1 MATPTDILV
10 TGGIIREQ
18 APAGALVA
26 TLAAVDADAGETF
39 TFSIDDPTGAF
50 GIVGNEIR
58 VLDGSL
64 LDFETLQSRIVTV
77 SVEDST
83 GNIYSEP
90 VTIQVLDVNEIF
102 GTPLSDQGATAING
116 TIGDDIIDAL
126 AGNDTVN
133 GDAGSDTIYGREG
146 SDNLT
151 GGFGNDT
158 IYGGADGDSIS
169 GGSGADTLYGE
180 GGDDS
185 IQSGGGGGTMDG
197 GEGNDT
203 LTAGISSNDPA
214 ETVIGGDG
222 NDTLQRIGYGRADVA
237 DAGAGDDRV
246 YVARFATGGTASVTL
261 GTGADTVDFSDGY
274 WAVNGGLQGIIT
286 DFATGAGGDKINIT
300 PILSNLSGYA
310 GANPF
315 GSGFLRLVQD
325 GADTLLQVDQDGA
338 TGGTSFAT
346 VLVLQNTTATS
357 FTADNFTPAWPTD
370 GSTPPGQTILGT
382 PLSDQ
387 GVTAI
392 NGTIGDDIID
402 ALAGNDTVNGDA
414 GSDTIYGREGSDNL
428 TGGFG
433 NDTIYG
439 GADGDS
445 ISGGSGADT
454 LYGEGGDDSIQS
466 GGGGGTMDGG
476 EGNDTLTAGISSN
489 DPAETVIGGDGND
502 TLQRIGYGRADVAD
516 AGAGDDR
523 VYVARF
529 ATGGTASVTLGTG
542 ADTVDFSDGYWAVNG
557 GLQGIITDFATGAG
571 GDKINITPILS
582 NLSGYAGA
590 NPFGSGFLRLVQDG
604 ADTLLQVDQDGAT
617 GGTSFAT
624 VLVLQNTT
632 ATSFTADNF
641 TPAWPPAGGALVLGG
656 PNIDTLEGGAGNDEL
671 YGFADDDALDGQ
683 AGADKLFGGDGT
695 DTLTGGAGDDD
706 LDGGNGDDTAIFT
719 GNRADYSVSGT
730 TSAFTLT
737 DTVGGRDGADTVTNV
752 EFVTFANG
760 TFAVADLFNVAPTGA
775 DGTVTTNEDETYT
788 FSAAD
793 FGFADGD
800 VGDTFVAVR
809 IDTLPSAGALLLD
822 GVAVTAGQEIDAADI
837 LLLTYAPPLNANGD
851 EYASFTFSV
860 SDGEVFSA
868 APNTLTID
876 VTPVNDAPEAFGGYS
891 GALDEDSVN
900 TIVVDGAGPNGI
912 PLAALATDVDSVL
925 TLSSITA
932 FSAVLDGNAIS
943 LEDAGIS
950 YDSATGVGTI
960 DTTAAAYQSLGA
972 SSTGV
977 LEYTHAV
984 SDGES
989 TVYATFTYDII
1000 GANDAPTV
1008 ENAIADQAAL
1018 TGAAFLFE
1026 VAPDTFA
1033 DVDLGDVLTYTATL
1047 DDDSPLPAWLTFDAN
1062 TLTFSGTPLV
1072 ADAGT
1077 IAVKVTADD
1086 GNGGLASDTFDIAVA
1101 GAGATIIGNNIAN
1114 VINGTTTIAGQPFAT
1129 EFDDTI
1135 DGRGGDDVISGL
1147 GGDDIIIGGTGNDTL
1162 QGGAGFDTFIYT
1174 VGEGA
1179 DAIDGGDDIDS
1190 LLIMGDYADL
1200 VRNDLLRVSYEG
1212 GLLTGVALGTLVSVE
1227 EVVANLGGGI
1237 NTLAYT
1243 TPTNEALTVNLATG
1257 TASGFFGIG
1266 NISNVTGGGGGDLL
1280 TGNDDANILNGGN
1293 GNDTLAGG
1301 FGSDTL
1307 IGGSGT
1313 DTVSYAGET
1322 DGFVINLSVG
1332 TAQRVIAGSPVME
1345 DQLQTIENVIGG
1357 DGDDFIIGT
1366 STANLIEGG
1375 LGNDTIAGGAG
1386 VDLLFGN
1393 DGDDTFNYAI
1403 GDGADTINGGD
1414 GADTLAIKG
1423 DAGGFVRNDLL
1434 KVAFDGTTGSVISGP
1449 SMTSVETLTA
1459 DLGAGTNTL
1468 FYSAPASV
1476 GLTVDLT
1483 AGTASGFASIANIA
1497 NVTGG
1502 SGADIITG
1510 NSGANVLNGGT
1521 GNDVLTGGGG
1531 NDTLN
1536 GGGGNDIFIFDVG
1549 FGNDTILTFDA
1560 NPSGGQDLLDISLLG
1575 IDQGSFDARVLVDVV
1590 GSNTVV
1596 TIDGTDTIT
1605 LTNVNGTGANVITV
1619 ADFVLFT

>member
-1 MATPTDILV
+1 MAAPTDILV

-64 LDFETLQSRIVTV
+64 LDFETLQSRVVTV

-83 GNIYSEP
+83 GNVYSEP

-102 GTPLSDQGATAING
+102 GTPLSDRNATAING

-126 AGNDTVN
+126 AGDDVVD

-146 SDNLT
+146 FDNLR

-158 IYGGADGDSIS
+158 IYGGADGDTIY

-180 GGDDS
+180 GGDDRLFS
-185 IQSGGGGGTMDG
+185 EGGGGTMDG
-197 GEGNDT
+197 GEGNDQ
-203 LTAGISSNDPA
+203 LYAGSYGGPA
-214 ETVIGGDG
+214 ETLIGGAG
-222 NDTLQRIGYGRADVA
+222 NDYLAAVGQIETA
-237 DAGAGDDRV
+237 DAGEGDDRV
-246 YVARFATGGTASVTL
+246 YIYRYGYDSGGPGTVTL
-261 GTGADTVDFSDGY
+261 GSGADTIELDSSAAYAADTYIGT
-274 WAVNGGLQGIIT
+274 QGIIT

-325 GADTLLQVDQDGA
+325 GTNTLLQVDQNGT
-338 TGGTSFAT
+338 TGGENFGT

-357 FTADNFTPAWPTD
+357 FTA
-370 GSTPPGQTILGT
+370 
-382 PLSDQ
+382 
-387 GVTAI
+387 
-392 NGTIGDDIID
+392 
-402 ALAGNDTVNGDA
+402 
-414 GSDTIYGREGSDNL
+414 E
-428 TGGFG
+428 
-433 NDTIYG
+433 
-439 GADGDS
+439 
-445 ISGGSGADT
+445 
-454 LYGEGGDDSIQS
+454 
-466 GGGGGTMDGG
+466 
-476 EGNDTLTAGISSN
+476 
-489 DPAETVIGGDGND
+489 
-502 TLQRIGYGRADVAD
+502 
-516 AGAGDDR
+516 
-523 VYVARF
+523 
-529 ATGGTASVTLGTG
+529 
-542 ADTVDFSDGYWAVNG
+542 
-557 GLQGIITDFATGAG
+557 
-571 GDKINITPILS
+571 
-582 NLSGYAGA
+582 
-590 NPFGSGFLRLVQDG
+590 
-604 ADTLLQVDQDGAT
+604 
-617 GGTSFAT
+617 
-624 VLVLQNTT
+624 
-632 ATSFTADNF
+632 NF
-641 TPAWPPAGGALVLGG
+641 TPAWPPAGGQLVLGG

-671 YGFADDDALDGQ
+671 YGFADNDVLDGK

-695 DTLTGGAGDDD
+695 DTLTGGAGDDE

-737 DTVGGRDGADTVTNV
+737 DTVGGRDGVDSVTTV

-775 DGTVTTNEDETYT
+775 DGTVTTNEDETYA

-800 VGDTFVAVR
+800 VGDTFVTVR
-809 IDTLPSAGALLLD
+809 IDTLPAEGALLLD
-822 GVAVTAGQEIDAADI
+822 GVAVTAGQDIDAADI
-837 LLLTYAPPLNANGD
+837 PLLTYAPPLNANGD
-851 EYASFTFSV
+851 DYASFTFSV

-876 VTPVNDAPEAFGGYS
+876 VTPVNDAPDVFGGYS
-891 GALDEDSVN
+891 GALVEDTVN
-900 TIVVDGAGPNGI
+900 TIVVDGGGPNGI

-943 LEDAGIS
+943 LAEAGIS
-950 YDSATGVGTI
+950 YDPVTGVGTI

-984 SDGES
+984 SDGEN
-989 TVYATFTYDII
+989 TVYATFTYDIV

-1018 TGAAFLFE
+1018 AGAAFLFE

-1077 IAVKVTADD
+1077 ISVKVTADD
-1086 GNGGLASDTFDIAVA
+1086 GNGGLASDTFEIAVA
-1101 GAGATIIGNNIAN
+1101 GAGATIIGTSLAD
-1114 VINGTTTIAGQPFAT
+1114 VINGTATVAGQPFAS
-1129 EFDDTI
+1129 EFEDVI
-1135 DGRGGDDVISGL
+1135 EGRGGNDVISGL
-1147 GGDDIIIGGTGNDTL
+1147 GGDDMIIGGTGNDTL
-1162 QGGAGFDTFIYT
+1162 NGGAGFDTFIHT

-1179 DAIDGGDDIDS
+1179 DLIDGGDDTDA
-1190 LLIMGDYADL
+1190 LLIAGDFAGV
-1200 VRNDLLRVSYEG
+1200 VRNDLLRASYEG
-1212 GLLTGVALGTLVSVE
+1212 GVLTGVALGTLVSVE

-1237 NTLAYT
+1237 NSLTYT

-1266 NISNVTGGGGGDLL
+1266 NITNVTGGGGGDLL
-1280 TGNDDANILNGGN
+1280 TGNDGANILNGGI

-1307 IGGSGT
+1307 IGGAGT
-1313 DTVSYAGET
+1313 DTVSYAGEA
-1322 DGFVINLSVG
+1322 DGLVINLTTG

-1357 DGDDFIIGT
+1357 DGDDIIIGT
-1366 STANLIEGG
+1366 STANLIDGG
-1375 LGNDTIAGGAG
+1375 LGNDTITGGAG

-1393 DGDDTFNYAI
+1393 DGDDIFNYAI
-1403 GDGADTINGGD
+1403 GNGADSINGGD
-1414 GADTLAIKG
+1414 GSDTLAIKG
-1423 DAGGFVRNDLL
+1423 DASGFVRNDLL
-1434 KVAFDGTTGSVISGP
+1434 KVAFDGTTASVISGP
-1449 SMTSVETLTA
+1449 SVTSVETLTA

-1468 FYSAPASV
+1468 IYSAPASV

-1536 GGGGNDIFIFDVG
+1536 GGGGNDILIFDAG
-1549 FGNDTILTFDA
+1549 FGSDTILTFDA

-1575 IDQGSFDARVLVDVV
+1575 IDQGSFDTRVLVGVV

-1619 ADFVLFT
+1619 ADFVLFS

>member
-1 MATPTDILV
+1 
-10 TGGIIREQ
+10 
-18 APAGALVA
+18 
-26 TLAAVDADAGETF
+26 
-39 TFSIDDPTGAF
+39 
-50 GIVGNEIR
+50 
-58 VLDGSL
+58 
-64 LDFETLQSRIVTV
+64 
-77 SVEDST
+77 
-83 GNIYSEP
+83 
-90 VTIQVLDVNEIF
+90 
-102 GTPLSDQGATAING
+102 
-116 TIGDDIIDAL
+116 
-126 AGNDTVN
+126 
-133 GDAGSDTIYGREG
+133 
-146 SDNLT
+146 
-151 GGFGNDT
+151 
-158 IYGGADGDSIS
+158 
-169 GGSGADTLYGE
+169 
-180 GGDDS
+180 
-185 IQSGGGGGTMDG
+185 
-197 GEGNDT
+197 
-203 LTAGISSNDPA
+203 
-214 ETVIGGDG
+214 
-222 NDTLQRIGYGRADVA
+222 
-237 DAGAGDDRV
+237 
-246 YVARFATGGTASVTL
+246 
-261 GTGADTVDFSDGY
+261 
-274 WAVNGGLQGIIT
+274 
-286 DFATGAGGDKINIT
+286 
-300 PILSNLSGYA
+300 
-310 GANPF
+310 
-315 GSGFLRLVQD
+315 VQD
-325 GADTLLQVDQDGA
+325 GTNTLLQVDRDGA
-338 TGGTSFAT
+338 TGGANFAT

-357 FTADNFTPAWPTD
+357 FTA
-370 GSTPPGQTILGT
+370 
-382 PLSDQ
+382 
-387 GVTAI
+387 
-392 NGTIGDDIID
+392 
-402 ALAGNDTVNGDA
+402 
-414 GSDTIYGREGSDNL
+414 E
-428 TGGFG
+428 
-433 NDTIYG
+433 
-439 GADGDS
+439 
-445 ISGGSGADT
+445 
-454 LYGEGGDDSIQS
+454 
-466 GGGGGTMDGG
+466 
-476 EGNDTLTAGISSN
+476 
-489 DPAETVIGGDGND
+489 
-502 TLQRIGYGRADVAD
+502 
-516 AGAGDDR
+516 
-523 VYVARF
+523 
-529 ATGGTASVTLGTG
+529 
-542 ADTVDFSDGYWAVNG
+542 
-557 GLQGIITDFATGAG
+557 
-571 GDKINITPILS
+571 
-582 NLSGYAGA
+582 
-590 NPFGSGFLRLVQDG
+590 
-604 ADTLLQVDQDGAT
+604 
-617 GGTSFAT
+617 
-624 VLVLQNTT
+624 
-632 ATSFTADNF
+632 NF

-671 YGFADDDALDGQ
+671 YGFADDDALDGK
-683 AGADKLFGGDGT
+683 AGADKLFGGDGI
-695 DTLTGGAGDDD
+695 DTLTGGAGDDE

-719 GNRADYSVSGT
+719 GNRADYAVSGT

-737 DTVGGRDGADTVTNV
+737 DTVGSRDGVDTVTNV

-775 DGTVTTNEDETYT
+775 NGTVTTNEDETYT

-822 GVAVTAGQEIDAADI
+822 GVAVTAGQDIDAADI
-837 LLLTYAPPLNANGD
+837 PLLTYAPPLNANGD
-851 EYASFTFSV
+851 DYASFTFSV

-943 LEDAGIS
+943 LADAGIS
-950 YDSATGVGTI
+950 YDPVTGVGTI
-960 DTTAAAYQSLGA
+960 DTNAAAYQSLGA

-1018 TGAAFLFE
+1018 TGAAFLLE

-1047 DDDSPLPAWLTFDAN
+1047 DDDSPLPAWLTFDVN

-1086 GNGGLASDTFDIAVA
+1086 GNGGLASDTFEIAVA

-1280 TGNDDANILNGGN
+1280 AGNDDANILNGGN

-1313 DTVSYAGET
+1313 DTVSYAGEAN
-1322 DGFVINLSVG
+1322 GFVINLSVG

>member
-1 MATPTDILV
+1 MAAPTDILV

-39 TFSIDDPTGAF
+39 TFADVGTTPSDVFEIIGSEVRVRAGA
-50 GIVGNEIR
+50 
-58 VLDGSL
+58 VLDYETQSTHSL
-64 LDFETLQSRIVTV
+64 LVRVT
-77 SVEDST
+77 DST
-83 GNIYSEP
+83 GETYDEEI
-90 VTIQVLDVNEIF
+90 TINVSNSAEFF
-102 GTPLSDQGATAING
+102 GTPNSDNPLEG
-116 TIGDDIIDAL
+116 TIGDDIIDGDAGDDVIYAYAGVDTVYGG
-126 AGNDTVN
+126 AGNDTVY
-133 GDAGSDTIYGREG
+133 GS
-146 SDNLT
+146 
-151 GGFGNDT
+151 F
-158 IYGGADGDSIS
+158 
-169 GGSGADTLYGE
+169 
-180 GGDDS
+180 GDDV
-185 IQSGGGGGTMDG
+185 IEG

-203 LTAGISSNDPA
+203 LYGEQGADTLRGDAGHDSLQDVTLQVSSGNVLEGGAGFDSLYLQGAGATGNTLDGGAGNDFLQLSVYNSPSSIIA
-214 ETVIGGDG
+214 GNTLSGGDAADNLYFYVQFSGGATVSNNTLSGGEGDDYLYADFYDSWSSTFNNTRLEGDAGNDRLLLNGYGASGDVLLIGGEG
-222 NDTLQRIGYGRADVA
+222 NDTFYANSFNGLTLDGGTGNNTFDIYSLSNFALTSAEGVDKVT
-237 DAGAGDDRV
+237 V
-246 YVARFATGGTASVTL
+246 NSATGTISTGTGIDTVELTNFTGTVTL
-261 GTGADTVDFSDGY
+261 GDDQDLLRLNSLGQSVTV
-274 WAVNGGLQGIIT
+274 T
-286 DFATGAGGDKINIT
+286 DFVAGVGGDKIDIT
-300 PILSNLSGYA
+300 PVLANLTGYT
-310 GANPF
+310 GDNPF
-315 GSGFLRLVQD
+315 GTSGFLRLVQD
-325 GADTLLQVDQDGA
+325 GADTLLQVDSDGA
-338 TGGTSFAT
+338 AGSSGAFTT
-346 VLVLQNTTATS
+346 LVTLQGVDGLLLVAK
-357 FTADNFTPAWPTD
+357 NFTPPFPPDGTLLINTPPVFAGSLSATVAEGVEHVLTPAELGFSDPDDGPIDITFTVSNVTNGQILVGGIAASTFSGAQLEDGLVSYVHNGSETTSASFTVTVEDLNED
-370 GSTPPGQTILGT
+370 GSTP
-382 PLSDQ
+382 
-387 GVTAI
+387 
-392 NGTIGDDIID
+392 
-402 ALAGNDTVNGDA
+402 
-414 GSDTIYGREGSDNL
+414 
-428 TGGFG
+428 
-433 NDTIYG
+433 
-439 GADGDS
+439 
-445 ISGGSGADT
+445 
-454 LYGEGGDDSIQS
+454 
-466 GGGGGTMDGG
+466 
-476 EGNDTLTAGISSN
+476 
-489 DPAETVIGGDGND
+489 
-502 TLQRIGYGRADVAD
+502 
-516 AGAGDDR
+516 
-523 VYVARF
+523 
-529 ATGGTASVTLGTG
+529 ASTT
-542 ADTVDFSDGYWAVNG
+542 F
-557 GLQGIITDFATGAG
+557 
-571 GDKINITPILS
+571 NIT
-582 NLSGYAGA
+582 
-590 NPFGSGFLRLVQDG
+590 
-604 ADTLLQVDQDGAT
+604 
-617 GGTSFAT
+617 
-624 VLVLQNTT
+624 
-632 ATSFTADNF
+632 
-641 TPAWPPAGGALVLGG
+641 
-656 PNIDTLEGGAGNDEL
+656 
-671 YGFADDDALDGQ
+671 
-683 AGADKLFGGDGT
+683 
-695 DTLTGGAGDDD
+695 
-706 LDGGNGDDTAIFT
+706 
-719 GNRADYSVSGT
+719 
-730 TSAFTLT
+730 
-737 DTVGGRDGADTVTNV
+737 
-752 EFVTFANG
+752 
-760 TFAVADLFNVAPTGA
+760 
-775 DGTVTTNEDETYT
+775 
-788 FSAAD
+788 
-793 FGFADGD
+793 
-800 VGDTFVAVR
+800 
-809 IDTLPSAGALLLD
+809 
-822 GVAVTAGQEIDAADI
+822 
-837 LLLTYAPPLNANGD
+837 
-851 EYASFTFSV
+851 
-860 SDGEVFSA
+860 
-868 APNTLTID
+868 
-876 VTPVNDAPEAFGGYS
+876 VTPVNDAPEVFGGYS
-891 GALDEDSVN
+891 GALDEDTVN
-900 TIVVDGAGPNGI
+900 TIVVDGGGPNGI

-932 FSAVLDGNAIS
+932 FSAALDGNTIS
-943 LEDAGIS
+943 LAEAGIS
-950 YDSATGVGTI
+950 YDPVTGVGTI

-1086 GNGGLASDTFDIAVA
+1086 GNGGLASDTFEIAVA

-1313 DTVSYAGET
+1313 DTVSYSGEA